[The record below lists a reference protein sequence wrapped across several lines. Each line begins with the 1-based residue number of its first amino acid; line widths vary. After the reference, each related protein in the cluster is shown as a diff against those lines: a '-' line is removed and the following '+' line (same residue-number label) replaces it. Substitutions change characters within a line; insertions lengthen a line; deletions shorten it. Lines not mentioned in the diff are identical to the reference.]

1 MVLVVKNLPV
11 NVGDAGSIPRVRKIP
26 WRRKRQPTPVFF
38 PGESH
43 GGRSLVGYNPQ
54 GRKES
59 DTTELLH
66 FKMKEKDLEFLGQH
80 IVGR

>member
-1 MVLVVKNLPV
+1 MVTHSSTL
-11 NVGDAGSIPRVRKIP
+11 AWTIPRIEE
-26 WRRKRQPTPVFF
+26 
-38 PGESH
+38 PGGLQSM
-43 GGRSLVGYNPQ
+43 GP
-54 GRKES
+54 KEL